1 MSSECQ
7 QPWQDLLRR
16 GSFWLVSNLDEVP
29 EPLRQHCEE
38 GKKRDEGNLQSL
50 TIASKQ
56 KVSLHPAKEKSSV

>member
-1 MSSECQ
+1 MSTTVARFAQ
-7 QPWQDLLRR
+7 K
-16 GSFWLVSNLDEVP
+16 GIFLVGLPNLDEVP